1 MPPVKRK
8 KRPTPKASP
17 APPTAPSSA
26 PPIAFL
32 AAAQD
37 DSLPSSVTAA
47 QVGQLASERH
57 VLSPALEAVASAQRS
72 SPPEANPA
80 AGRLPPAVTAMDVA
94 DQLHSAA
101 IHLLRRLRVRD
112 RESGI
117 GPAQLSA
124 LSVLVFGGPRSLGEL
139 ADAEQVRPPTMSRI
153 VAGLQRSGLVRRHA
167 TEDGRRVRLEAT
179 PKGVGLMWEGRQ
191 RRVESL
197 AKAVAGL
204 PESEQLQLRDALTL
218 LQQVIRKI

>member
-1 MPPVKRK
+1 MADVKQKNR
-8 KRPTPKASP
+8 
-17 APPTAPSSA
+17 
-26 PPIAFL
+26 
-32 AAAQD
+32 
-37 DSLPSSVTAA
+37 
-47 QVGQLASERH
+47 
-57 VLSPALEAVASAQRS
+57 
-72 SPPEANPA
+72 
-80 AGRLPPAVTAMDVA
+80 AGRDAVRIA

-139 ADAEQVRPPTMSRI
+139 AEAEQVRPPTMSRI
-153 VAGLQRSGLVRRHA
+153 VAGLERAGLVRRHA

-179 PKGVGLMWEGRQ
+179 AKGTKILQEGRK

-197 AKAVAGL
+197 SLAVSAL
-204 PESEQLQLRDALTL
+204 PRKELQQLGEFTAL
-218 LQQVIRKI
+218 LQKVIRNL

>member
-1 MPPVKRK
+1 MTAVKQK
-8 KRPTPKASP
+8 S
-17 APPTAPSSA
+17 
-26 PPIAFL
+26 
-32 AAAQD
+32 
-37 DSLPSSVTAA
+37 
-47 QVGQLASERH
+47 GG
-57 VLSPALEAVASAQRS
+57 
-72 SPPEANPA
+72 PPELAE
-80 AGRLPPAVTAMDVA
+80 MA
-94 DQLHSAA
+94 DRLHSAS

-153 VAGLQRSGLVRRHA
+153 VTGLERAGLVKRHA

-179 PKGVGLMWEGRQ
+179 AKGTKILWEGRR

-197 AKAVAGL
+197 AQGLSSLREEDRLRVAEL
-204 PESEQLQLRDALTL
+204 IDL
-218 LQQVIRKI
+218 L

>member
-1 MPPVKRK
+1 MADVKQIIR
-8 KRPTPKASP
+8 
-17 APPTAPSSA
+17 
-26 PPIAFL
+26 
-32 AAAQD
+32 
-37 DSLPSSVTAA
+37 
-47 QVGQLASERH
+47 
-57 VLSPALEAVASAQRS
+57 
-72 SPPEANPA
+72 
-80 AGRLPPAVTAMDVA
+80 AGRDAVQIA

-139 ADAEQVRPPTMSRI
+139 AEAEQVRPPTMSRI
-153 VAGLQRSGLVRRHA
+153 VAGLERAGLVRRHA

-179 PKGVGLMWEGRQ
+179 AKGTKILQEGRK

-197 AKAVAGL
+197 SLAVSAL
-204 PESEQLQLRDALTL
+204 PRKELQQLGEFTAL
-218 LQQVIRKI
+218 LQRVIRNL